1 MKGLAITSRGLED
14 TASAEIMEL
23 TGRKC
28 EISDG
33 CVAFEFKKPEELCLL
48 CYKAQSVDR
57 VIHLIGSFE
66 FGDFLKELEEFL
78 DKTSLD
84 EWMESHKVFRVECTR
99 LGTHDF
105 KSTDAETKAAKIIL
119 KKYGK
124 NAKFSLREHEIMF
137 FIYIAGSRCYF
148 GVDFAGFELNKR
160 GYKIFLHPSS
170 LRGTIAYALLR
181 ESGFGKKDVLLDP
194 FSRDGIVA
202 IEAAF
207 YSLDFPHNYFKKDRF
222 AFTKLKL
229 GIDCEKFF
237 KSADKKIKKTGPK
250 IYAFD
255 HLFKYVDYCKKN
267 AKIAGVDKSINFSR
281 VDLEWLDIKFKKES
295 VDRIA
300 TSLPS
305 SKNANLEKIYKE
317 FFYQADYI
325 LKKDGR
331 IALIARIPDLAIKHA
346 GSNNFEVIKQKEVWS
361 GEQAMKIV
369 LLKKKSI

>member
-1 MKGLAITSRGLED
+1 MKGLAITSRGLEE
-14 TASAEIMEL
+14 TASAEVMEL
-23 TGRKC
+23 IGRKC

-33 CVAFEFKKPEELCLL
+33 CAAFEFKKYEEVCLL

-57 VIHLIGSFE
+57 IIHLIGSFE
-66 FGDFLKELEEFL
+66 FKNFLKDFEGFL
-78 DKTSLD
+78 NKTNLD
-84 EWMESHKVFRVECTR
+84 EWMENHKVFRVECTR

-105 KSTDAETKAAKIIL
+105 KSTDAETKAIGMIL

-124 NAKFSLREHEIMF
+124 NVKFDLREHEIMF
-137 FIYIAGSRCYF
+137 FIYIAGSKCYF

-160 GYKIFLHPSS
+160 GYKIFLHQSS
-170 LRGTIAYALLR
+170 LRGTIAYSLVR
-181 ESGFGKKDVLLDP
+181 ESGFGKKDAMLDP
-194 FSRDGIVA
+194 FSRDGIIA

-229 GIDCEKFF
+229 GIDYEKFF
-237 KSADKKIKKTGPK
+237 KSADKKIKKNNLD

-255 HLFKYVDYCKKN
+255 HLFKYVDYSKKN

-281 VDLEWLDIKFKKES
+281 IDLEWLDIKFKKES

-317 FFYQADYI
+317 FFYQAEYI

-331 IALIARIPDLAIKHA
+331 IALIARMPDLAIKHA
-346 GSNNFEVIKQKEVWS
+346 ESNNFEVIRQKEVWS
-361 GEQAMKIV
+361 GEQAMKML